1 MNVAQIIGKAWTA
14 LPARQNQK
22 IGATLCPD
30 ASVWLM
36 EQDRTHPVKIGHDPE
51 APAIMVR
58 QVGKKAPAPVTI
70 MPLGA
75 KPDHASGNAIL
86 LSVLNW

>member
-22 IGATLCPD
+22 L
-30 ASVWLM
+30 
-36 EQDRTHPVKIGHDPE
+36 EQLYVPVHPSERWNRTRTHPVKIGHDPE
-51 APAIMVR
+51 VPAIMVR
-58 QVGKKAPAPVTI
+58 QVGKKVPAPVTI